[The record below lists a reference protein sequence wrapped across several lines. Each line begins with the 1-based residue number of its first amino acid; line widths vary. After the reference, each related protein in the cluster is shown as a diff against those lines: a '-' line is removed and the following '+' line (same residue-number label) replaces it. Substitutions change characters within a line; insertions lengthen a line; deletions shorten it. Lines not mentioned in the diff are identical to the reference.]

1 MRGDLSRE
9 AQSAVATT
17 RGSVIGTDPVPRSAT
32 PMPMRWAGGQPRQE
46 RTIADSV
53 LIASVTTVD
62 VDAATQTM
70 IDNLPAKTGKPLDE
84 WFAVLDAAGLDK
96 HGQAVVFL
104 KTEHGMSHGFANL
117 VVTLHRR
124 RSAGT
129 SSDADLVAAQYTG
142 AKAALRPICD
152 RLLAEAEAL
161 GADVEVAPKKT
172 GVSLRRSKQFAL
184 VEAPSAKRIQ
194 LGLNLRGVAATERL
208 RSMNGMCTH
217 RVDLTSVND
226 VDDEVQGWLRAA
238 YDLA

>member
-1 MRGDLSRE
+1 MSGSRC
-9 AQSAVATT
+9 S
-17 RGSVIGTDPVPRSAT
+17 T
-32 PMPMRWAGGQPRQE
+32 PP
-46 RTIADSV
+46 DST
-53 LIASVTTVD
+53 S
-62 VDAATQTM
+62 
-70 IDNLPAKTGKPLDE
+70 TGKPSHSSRPSMGCRTVSPT
-84 WFAVLDAAGLDK
+84 WSSRSIVGAVPG
-96 HGQAVVFL
+96 
-104 KTEHGMSHGFANL
+104 
-117 VVTLHRR
+117 LHRMPISWR
-124 RSAGT
+124 RNT
-129 SSDADLVAAQYTG
+129 SG

>member
-1 MRGDLSRE
+1 
-9 AQSAVATT
+9 
-17 RGSVIGTDPVPRSAT
+17 
-32 PMPMRWAGGQPRQE
+32 MPISW
-46 RTIADSV
+46 
-53 LIASVTTVD
+53 
-62 VDAATQTM
+62 
-70 IDNLPAKTGKPLDE
+70 
-84 WFAVLDAAGLDK
+84 
-96 HGQAVVFL
+96 
-104 KTEHGMSHGFANL
+104 
-117 VVTLHRR
+117 RR
-124 RSAGT
+124 NT
-129 SSDADLVAAQYTG
+129 SG
-142 AKAALRPICD
+142 AKAELRPICD